1 MVVQQTLVQNLFLYA
16 FFSAYWVLCSEIFSN
31 LYLNQTIISFLCYQI
46 KYIFYLM
53 TIQSVYLAKFSLLQ
67 MSFVANDTLFPPF
80 RPDRTEPEVVL
91 LLGPPGSGKSALINT
106 VVRAISGKHY
116 EKALPGRGIAA
127 SKTLTLQRWGILKSK
142 VNPFI
147 LVSRLCVCLYDLLLL
162 LGVLLVVN
170 IKNHT
175 C

>member
-1 MVVQQTLVQNLFLYA
+1 
-16 FFSAYWVLCSEIFSN
+16 
-31 LYLNQTIISFLCYQI
+31 
-46 KYIFYLM
+46 M

-127 SKTLTLQRWGILKSK
+127 SKTLTLQR
-142 VNPFI
+142 
-147 LVSRLCVCLYDLLLL
+147 
-162 LGVLLVVN
+162 
-170 IKNHT
+170 
-175 C
+175 